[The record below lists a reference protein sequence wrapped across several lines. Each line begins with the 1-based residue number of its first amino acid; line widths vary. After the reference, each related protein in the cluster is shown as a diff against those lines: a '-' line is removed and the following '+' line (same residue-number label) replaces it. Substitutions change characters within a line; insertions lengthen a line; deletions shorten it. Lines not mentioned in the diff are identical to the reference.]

1 MVNYVIA
8 HIPHASIEVP
18 FREHYSGDVDA
29 ELALVTD
36 WATDRLVTADESV
49 VFPFSRLWCDV
60 ERLVND
66 PLDARGLGLF
76 TTHRLNGDML
86 REAQEPYLGRVW
98 ADYVAHH
105 DKVVRA
111 IVGAISLMPVC
122 LLDVHSYA
130 DQQAKLNGHSEP
142 YPDICLGYDD
152 GAVAPGLNAAIA
164 MLFKNAGYSTGDNQ
178 PYQGA
183 LIPNEFLGNP
193 DFFAL
198 MIEVNKSVYLDG
210 ANAIISD
217 RFTNL
222 QGVMDRVVDTI
233 RDWPIVV

>member
-76 TTHRLNGDML
+76 TTHRMNGDVL
-86 REAQEPYLGRVW
+86 REAKEPYLSQVN

-122 LLDVHSYA
+122 LLDVHGYA
-130 DQQAKLNGHSEP
+130 GEQAKLNDHSEP

-152 GAVAPGLNAAIA
+152 AAVPPGLIPAVAKV
-164 MLFKNAGYSTGDNQ
+164 FEDAGYSVGNNQ

-183 LIPNEFLGNP
+183 LIPAAFEGDPN
-193 DFFAL
+193 FFAL
-198 MIEVNKSVYLDG
+198 MIEVNKTVYMDC

-217 RFTNL
+217 RFKKL
-222 QGVMDRVVDTI
+222 QGVMGQMVDTI
-233 RDWPIVV
+233 RDWPTGA